1 MRKKLLLI
9 VILCAFA
16 EGSLFS
22 ISEVMA
28 QGPAPVAPAPPT
40 PVAPTPSTPAEP
52 TTPTSPCA
60 NACHDLINHFKLT
73 LAAKYNV
80 LCGDFKCTNLY
91 NSCEESCI
99 PNPFL
104 R

>member
-1 MRKKLLLI
+1 MRKKLLLV
-9 VILCAFA
+9 VILSAFA

-22 ISEVMA
+22 ISESMA
-28 QGPAPVAPAPPT
+28 QGPT
-40 PVAPTPSTPAEP
+40 PVAPTPAEP
-52 TTPTSPCA
+52 PTPSSPCA
-60 NACHDLINHFKLT
+60 NACKELIDHFKLT
-73 LAAKYNV
+73 LAGKYNV

-91 NSCEESCI
+91 NSCEDYCI